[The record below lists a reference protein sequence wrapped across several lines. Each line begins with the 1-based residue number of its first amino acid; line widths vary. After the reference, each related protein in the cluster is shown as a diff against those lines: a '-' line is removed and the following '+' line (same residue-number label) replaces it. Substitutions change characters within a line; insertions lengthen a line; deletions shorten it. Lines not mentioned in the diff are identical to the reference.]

1 MQPIKFKF
9 IGKVCSE
16 KFLAI
21 PLRKKCPQSYSG
33 AYFPTLGLN
42 TERSWL

>member
-16 KFLAI
+16 KLLAI